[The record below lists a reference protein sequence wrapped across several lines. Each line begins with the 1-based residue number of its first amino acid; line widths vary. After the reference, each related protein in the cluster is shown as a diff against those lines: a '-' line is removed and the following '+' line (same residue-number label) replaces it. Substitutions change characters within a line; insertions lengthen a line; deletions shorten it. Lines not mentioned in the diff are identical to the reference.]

1 MERQVG
7 ERCKHVGWVKA
18 LVSLGSKTDEHS
30 TYRFLRATPFQE
42 SKAQVT
48 TGSQNFSAVFSLLD
62 FLGAE
67 GHFFLAVLQACCC
80 HFAQSCSAVCAGN
93 QKQQQQHRIRSR
105 FAAPLSRPRDLAQLW
120 TRTHVRTFL
129 TLSPWLDLVTFSWT
143 VFIGKTQNARIAVR
157 NNGTKLSQETAKVW
171 GLGF

>member
-48 TGSQNFSAVFSLLD
+48 TGSQNFSAVFSFLD

-120 TRTHVRTFL
+120 TRTHVRTFDVISL
-129 TLSPWLDLVTFSWT
+129 TWSCHLFLDGFHWENTKCKDC
-143 VFIGKTQNARIAVR
+143 GK
-157 NNGTKLSQETAKVW
+157 K
-171 GLGF
+171 